1 MDWPMEHAV
10 HRSRGFTLVEMLVA
24 IVVGLALSGVVM
36 IAASRGGGVD
46 ARDVGITAFEAGL
59 ARARARAVRER
70 VVLSA
75 GIDGDGSGGVLRFRV
90 LRGEGRGAGA
100 AGEQDAP
107 GRDSGDERSG
117 EPEREIVVELGID
130 VRISGQ
136 AKRDEDPK
144 VPSDGDA
151 AAAPVVLV
159 TPEGEVLVPR
169 PLQLRTGGDWQTL
182 RVNRWSGAVKV
193 EAPAA
198 RDDGAPPG
206 GGA

>member
-46 ARDVGITAFEAGL
+46 ARDVGITALEAGL

-70 VVLSA
+70 VVLGA

-90 LRGEGRGAGA
+90 IRAGA
-100 AGEQDAP
+100 PGANGAIGDQSDRQRVSDEQIGGEA
-107 GRDSGDERSG
+107 
-117 EPEREIVVELGID
+117 EREIVVELGIG
-130 VRISGQ
+130 VRVGGE
-136 AKRDEDPK
+136 ATDDEQER
-144 VPSDGDA
+144 GEA

-159 TPEGEVLVPR
+159 TPEGEVMVPR
-169 PLQLRTGGDWQTL
+169 PLQVRTGGEWQTL
-182 RVNRWSGAVKV
+182 RVNRWSGAVEV
-193 EAPAA
+193 EVPAV

-206 GGA
+206 GDA